1 MGSMTPALSILWG
14 YCEDVT
20 RSLIRSFVC
29 SFSKCTL
36 STCFVPGTVLGA
48 WNSLESNIDKNLTLM
63 ELTVLWGE
71 TGNDQTNKR
80 TNSPPYGGERCGANA
95 AENGGRMGRGS
106 QCEQAGWEGLTE
118 MVTKD
123 LLVIF
128 FLTFNYEKF
137 QTRTKQRK

>member
-1 MGSMTPALSILWG
+1 M
-14 YCEDVT
+14 
-20 RSLIRSFVC
+20 
-29 SFSKCTL
+29 
-36 STCFVPGTVLGA
+36 PGTVLGA
-48 WNSLESNIDKNLTLM
+48 WDSLESNTDKNLTLT

-71 TGNDQTNKR
+71 TGNDQTNKK
-80 TNSPPYGGERCGANA
+80 TNSPPYGGERRRANA

-106 QCEQAGWEGLTE
+106 QCAQAGWEGLTE

-137 QTRTKQRK
+137 QTCTKQRK